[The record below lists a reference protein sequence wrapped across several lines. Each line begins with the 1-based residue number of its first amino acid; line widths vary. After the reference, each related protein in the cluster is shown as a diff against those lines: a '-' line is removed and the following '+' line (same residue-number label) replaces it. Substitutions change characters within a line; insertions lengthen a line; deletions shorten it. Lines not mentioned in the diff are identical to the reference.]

1 MGGFV
6 LHADVRAGRAGEGR
20 HGAGRAGLWGAGRQA
35 ADAPGSPRRGEDGRR
50 GRLAARGGEA
60 GGWCRAVGS
69 RGCAPAAS
77 PSDRGRATLRPC
89 APQYALRDSASVAN
103 SSAVWAQ
110 PPHDASAPAF
120 NPVPPGSRSAHFL
133 CVAGRLEVCLEG
145 TTGARRQPDGAEQL
159 ALGPRVGSGAAGGL
173 RTPAPR
179 VRSTLLPRPSCSPLH
194 GVCAASEV
202 HGVCLCTTDSEQGFV
217 YAYVGLARM

>member
-1 MGGFV
+1 MCVWAVQGKGGTERGARDFGV
-6 LHADVRAGRAGEGR
+6 PDGKQQTPRAAPEEARAAGAAGSPRWAMRLADRAGRR
-20 HGAGRAGLWGAGRQA
+20 
-35 ADAPGSPRRGEDGRR
+35 
-50 GRLAARGGEA
+50 
-60 GGWCRAVGS
+60 GS
-69 RGCAPAAS
+69 RGCAPVAS

-110 PPHDASAPAF
+110 PPRDASAPAF
-120 NPVPPGSRSAHFL
+120 SPVPPGSRSAHFL
-133 CVAGRLEVCLEG
+133 CVVGRLEVCLEG

-159 ALGPRVGSGAAGGL
+159 ARGPRVGSGAAGGL

>member
-1 MGGFV
+1 M
-6 LHADVRAGRAGEGR
+6 
-20 HGAGRAGLWGAGRQA
+20 
-35 ADAPGSPRRGEDGRR
+35 
-50 GRLAARGGEA
+50 
-60 GGWCRAVGS
+60 VGS

-77 PSDRGRATLRPC
+77 PSDPGRATLRPC

-110 PPHDASAPAF
+110 PPRGASAPAF
-120 NPVPPGSRSAHFL
+120 SPVPPGSRSAHFL
-133 CVAGRLEVCLEG
+133 CVVGRLEVCLEG
-145 TTGARRQPDGAEQL
+145 TMGARRQPDGAEQL

-217 YAYVGLARM
+217 YAYAGLTRMKLLCAHASLGVQPPSVCPRQYMQRSSGRSPRSGSRGVGSPAL

>member
-1 MGGFV
+1 MCVCCRQGKGSTAWDARDLGV
-6 LHADVRAGRAGEGR
+6 PDDKQQTPRAAPEEART
-20 HGAGRAGLWGAGRQA
+20 A
-35 ADAPGSPRRGEDGRR
+35 AAVGSPRWAT
-50 GRLAARGGEA
+50 RL
-60 GGWCRAVGS
+60 
-69 RGCAPAAS
+69 
-77 PSDRGRATLRPC
+77 SDRARWLGAADVQRRRVQATEGGQRFRPC

-110 PPHDASAPAF
+110 PPRDASAPAF
-120 NPVPPGSRSAHFL
+120 SPVPPGSRSAHFL

>member
-1 MGGFV
+1 MCVWAVQGKGGTERDARDFGV
-6 LHADVRAGRAGEGR
+6 PDGKQQTPRAVPEEARAAGAAGSPRWAMRLADRAGR
-20 HGAGRAGLWGAGRQA
+20 
-35 ADAPGSPRRGEDGRR
+35 
-50 GRLAARGGEA
+50 
-60 GGWCRAVGS
+60 CGS
-69 RGCAPAAS
+69 RGCAPVAS

-103 SSAVWAQ
+103 PSTVWPQ
-110 PPHDASAPAF
+110 PPRDASAPAF
-120 NPVPPGSRSAHFL
+120 SPVPPGSRSAHFL

>member
-1 MGGFV
+1 MGRPAGGFV
-6 LHADVRAGRAGEGR
+6 LLSDVRVGRVGEGW

-50 GRLAARGGEA
+50 GR
-60 GGWCRAVGS
+60 
-69 RGCAPAAS
+69 GCAPAAS
-77 PSDRGRATLRPC
+77 PSDPGRVTLRPC

-110 PPHDASAPAF
+110 PPRDASAPAF
-120 NPVPPGSRSAHFL
+120 SPVPPGSRSAHFL

>member
-1 MGGFV
+1 MLDGKQQTPR
-6 LHADVRAGRAGEGR
+6 AAPEEVRTAG
-20 HGAGRAGLWGAGRQA
+20 A
-35 ADAPGSPRRGEDGRR
+35 AGSPRWAA
-50 GRLAARGGEA
+50 RLADRARSLGAADVPRRRVQATEGGQ
-60 GGWCRAVGS
+60 
-69 RGCAPAAS
+69 PF
-77 PSDRGRATLRPC
+77 RPC

-110 PPHDASAPAF
+110 PPRDASAPAF
-120 NPVPPGSRSAHFL
+120 SPVPPGSRSAHFL

-145 TTGARRQPDGAEQL
+145 MTGARRQPDGAEQL

-194 GVCAASEV
+194 GVCAASEGPRRVPV
-202 HGVCLCTTDSEQGFV
+202 HYRQRTRFCLCVRRSSPYVVAVRARITRRLAPVCLPAPV
-217 YAYVGLARM
+217 YAAQL

>member
-1 MGGFV
+1 MGRAAGGFV
-6 LHADVRAGRAGEGR
+6 LHADVRVGRVGEGW

-35 ADAPGSPRRGEDGRR
+35 ADAPGSPRRGSGGRR
-50 GRLAARGGEA
+50 GRLAALGDEA
-60 GGWCRAVGS
+60 GCSCQVAGS

-77 PSDRGRATLRPC
+77 PSARGRATLRPC

-110 PPHDASAPAF
+110 PPRDASAPAF
-120 NPVPPGSRSAHFL
+120 SPVPPGSRSAHFL

-159 ALGPRVGSGAAGGL
+159 ALGLRVVSGAAGGL

-194 GVCAASEV
+194 GFAQRARSTACACALQTANKVLSMR
-202 HGVCLCTTDSEQGFV
+202 T
-217 YAYVGLARM
+217 

>member
-1 MGGFV
+1 M
-6 LHADVRAGRAGEGR
+6 
-20 HGAGRAGLWGAGRQA
+20 
-35 ADAPGSPRRGEDGRR
+35 
-50 GRLAARGGEA
+50 
-60 GGWCRAVGS
+60 
-69 RGCAPAAS
+69 AS
-77 PSDRGRATLRPC
+77 PSGPGRATLRPC

-110 PPHDASAPAF
+110 PPRDASAPAF
-120 NPVPPGSRSAHFL
+120 SPVPAGSRSAHFL
-133 CVAGRLEVCLEG
+133 CVVGRLEVCLEG

-202 HGVCLCTTDSEQGFV
+202 QRRVPVHYRQRTRFCLRVRRSSPYVVAVRVRITRRLVPVCLPAPV
-217 YAYVGLARM
+217 YAAQL